1 MSIAQK
7 IRPWLGAVF
16 WSLQSYRRECLHA
29 QHWSPFVRWPCL
41 LHPYPRQLS
50 RGSSQVV
57 LVFSFCPSSSR
68 CEVQLGWSPL
78 VAKRTI
84 HDDSKTCYSGK
95 KTWKN
100 IALITSDSRFLHF
113 WSCSNLRK
121 AFREVWRAKGL
132 TSKGRWS
139 TQSARL
145 VQRRQTG
152 KWEVS
157 CRFQNNSKVSKA
169 QNWDS
174 GIPSTVY
181 SGSKSEKAG
190 SKRNQSH

>member
-1 MSIAQK
+1 MS
-7 IRPWLGAVF
+7 LCTT
-16 WSLQSYRRECLHA
+16 LE
-29 QHWSPFVRWPCL
+29 PFCEMAML
-41 LHPYPRQLS
+41 A
-50 RGSSQVV
+50 SSISASAFQRVW
-57 LVFSFCPSSSR
+57 SSR
-68 CEVQLGWSPL
+68 SSVLFLSFLLKMWSTTWVVSPRCQ
-78 VAKRTI
+78 AHHPWWFQDMFFR
-84 HDDSKTCYSGK
+84 K

-132 TSKGRWS
+132 TSKGRRS

-157 CRFQNNSKVSKA
+157 CRFQNNSKVWKA

-181 SGSKSEKAG
+181 SGSKSEKVG